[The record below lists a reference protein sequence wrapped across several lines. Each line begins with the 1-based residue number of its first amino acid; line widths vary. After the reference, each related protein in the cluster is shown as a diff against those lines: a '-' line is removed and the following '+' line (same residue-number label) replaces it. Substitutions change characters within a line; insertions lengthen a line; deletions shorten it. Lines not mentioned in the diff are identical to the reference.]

1 MLIRDILKKKG
12 SKTFTASKETKIV
25 DIAHILAKENI
36 GAIVVLEQ
44 EKVVGILS
52 ERDIVRGFTQKKSVR
67 NTQAQELMT
76 KNVFTCGIEDN
87 NEDLLNLMVTKHFRH
102 LPVINNKEKLIGV
115 VSIGD
120 LVKDRTKRLKKEI
133 DQLKTYV
140 SKSY

>member
-12 SKTFTASKETKIV
+12 SKTVTASKETKIGE
-25 DIAHILAKENI
+25 ISHILSKENI
-36 GAIVVLEQ
+36 GAVVILEK

-52 ERDIVRGFTQKKSVR
+52 ERDIVRGFTHKESVR
-67 NTQAQELMT
+67 NTEAQELMT
-76 KNVFTCGIEDN
+76 KNVFTCGLEDN
-87 NEDLLNLMVTKHFRH
+87 NENLLTLMVNKHFRH
-102 LPVINNKEKLIGV
+102 LPVLNKNKLVGI

-140 SKSY
+140 TKSY

>member
-36 GAIVVLEQ
+36 GAIVIVEN
-44 EKVVGILS
+44 EKVIGILS
-52 ERDIVRGFTQKKSVR
+52 ERDIVRGFTQKNSVR

-76 KNVFTCGIEDN
+76 KNVFTCGMEDN
-87 NEDLLNLMVTKHFRH
+87 NENLLTLMVNKHFRH
-102 LPVINNKEKLIGV
+102 MPVVDNDKLIGV

-120 LVKDRTKRLKKEI
+120 LVKDRSKRLKKEI
-133 DQLKTYV
+133 DQLKNYV
-140 SKSY
+140 TKSY

>member
-12 SKTFTASKETKIV
+12 SKTITTSKETKIV
-25 DIAHILAKENI
+25 DIAHILAKENV
-36 GAIVVLEQ
+36 GAIVILEK

-52 ERDIVRGFTQKKSVR
+52 ERDIVQGFTQKKSVR
-67 NTQAQELMT
+67 NTKAQELMT
-76 KNVFTCGIEDN
+76 KNVFTCALEDN
-87 NEDLLNLMVTKHFRH
+87 NEDLLTLMVNKHFRH
-102 LPVINNKEKLIGV
+102 LPVLDKNKLVGV

-140 SKSY
+140 TKSY

>member
-36 GAIVVLEQ
+36 GAIVIVEN
-44 EKVVGILS
+44 EKVIGILS
-52 ERDIVRGFTQKKSVR
+52 ERDIVRGFTQKNSVR

-76 KNVFTCGIEDN
+76 KNVFTCGMEDN
-87 NEDLLNLMVTKHFRH
+87 NEDLLTLMVNKHFRH
-102 LPVINNKEKLIGV
+102 MPVVDNDKLIGV

-133 DQLKTYV
+133 DQLKNYV
-140 SKSY
+140 TKSY

>member
-12 SKTFTASKETKIV
+12 SKTITTSKETKIV
-25 DIAHILAKENI
+25 DIAHILTKEKI
-36 GAIVVLEQ
+36 GAIIIIEK
-44 EKVVGILS
+44 EKVIGILS

-67 NTQAQELMT
+67 NTQVHELMT
-76 KNVFTCGIEDN
+76 KNVITCSLEDN
-87 NEDLLNLMVTKHFRH
+87 NEDLLTLMVTKKFRH
-102 LPVINNKEKLIGV
+102 LPVLEKNKLIGI

-140 SKSY
+140 TKSY